1 MFDSISK
8 PVSNHY
14 GTLPEDDESLDF
26 ELFSE
31 LLELWDEAVHED
43 DDLFL
48 LFFDLVL
55 LFFLLPLD
63 FLFLLALLERDLFRP
78 LLQPLSTSLSTA
90 SKSRD
95 VQVSSIFSSSSA
107 SQMRNWFA
115 SWVETMNE
123 WTCMYSRRQM
133 DQKCASSIKFWTPQQ
148 IKLSFFIVRAVWVW
162 PYLTLLIRA
171 VQLVF
176 ADSFGDRLWTK
187 LHNHLRKCHP
197 FPSS

>member
-31 LLELWDEAVHED
+31 QLLELWDEAVHED

-55 LFFLLPLD
+55 LFFLLPFD
-63 FLFLLALLERDLFRP
+63 FFFLLALLERDLFRP
-78 LLQPLSTSLSTA
+78 LLRPLSTSLSTA

-115 SWVETMNE
+115 SWVGTMNE

-133 DQKCASSIKFWTPQQ
+133 DQS
-148 IKLSFFIVRAVWVW
+148 VHH
-162 PYLTLLIRA
+162 
-171 VQLVF
+171 QLNF
-176 ADSFGDRLWTK
+176 EHCSK
-187 LHNHLRKCHP
+187 
-197 FPSS
+197 